1 MNRAAMPYRPRNQR
15 DLERA
20 RGAADA
26 AQAQGRSAMD
36 ATLAQIG
43 AAFDNASAV
52 NGFKLRVERF
62 LRLGPH
68 DHAVRAR
75 FGARAEL
82 LRGHSL
88 NAAVALAE
96 CWWRNERKA
105 FQIAS
110 ALGGGNRLSL
120 DVLSELRLALRI
132 MRFKRMQ
139 AEFRR
144 MTAQLCNEPIAEAA
158 E

>member
-1 MNRAAMPYRPRNQR
+1 MPYRPRNQR

-20 RGAADA
+20 RRAADA
-26 AQAQGRSAMD
+26 VQAQGGSAMD
-36 ATLAQIG
+36 VALAQIG
-43 AAFDNASAV
+43 VAFDQASAL
-52 NGFKLRVERF
+52 NGFKLRAERF

-68 DHAVRAR
+68 DPAVRAR

-82 LRGHSL
+82 LRGHSFD
-88 NAAVALAE
+88 AAVALAE
-96 CWWRNERKA
+96 RWWRDERKA

-120 DVLSELRLALRI
+120 DVLSELRLILRI
-132 MRFKRMQ
+132 MRFKRMR
-139 AEFRR
+139 AEFSCVI
-144 MTAQLCNEPIAEAA
+144 AALCDEPTAEAA